1 MANLRACKRAGFR
14 VPPADERSTVASRQ
28 CGAQAVK
35 NNRAAQQGRPYAH
48 AVTGHNLILRDVSPP
63 IADAPPSRVRVSAA
77 LFAPPATRI
86 TRQCKRN
93 NTNRGEYANGK
104 NHPKPVVVHR
114 HLPVSTNT
122 IGPSG
127 GQPEQTSY
135 ARPAGSGAGSEESGN
150 GHKPPPARRD
160 AQECGNLQKVPRR
173 RGAARKDKL
182 LESPNFL
189 CGSAMFHLAAG
200 QPCFMEWQNR
210 ETARLEIEPE
220 ET

>member
-1 MANLRACKRAGFR
+1 
-14 VPPADERSTVASRQ
+14 
-28 CGAQAVK
+28 
-35 NNRAAQQGRPYAH
+35 
-48 AVTGHNLILRDVSPP
+48 
-63 IADAPPSRVRVSAA
+63 VSAA

-135 ARPAGSGAGSEESGN
+135 ARPAGSGAGSEESESR
-150 GHKPPPARRD
+150 HKPR
-160 AQECGNLQKVPRR
+160 
-173 RGAARKDKL
+173 
-182 LESPNFL
+182 
-189 CGSAMFHLAAG
+189 
-200 QPCFMEWQNR
+200 QPGV
-210 ETARLEIEPE
+210 
-220 ET
+220 